1 MHLVKPDHKIFTTM
15 LHDAGIVAAETL
27 FIDDS
32 PANCAAARDLGI
44 QVLHSPAGDDWT
56 DKL

>member
-1 MHLVKPDHKIFTTM
+1 M

-44 QVLHSPAGDDWT
+44 QVLLSPAGDDWT